1 MHRFRMAV
9 DPVSMLSFVRFLFAF
24 TIGSHILLVS
34 TSIALVFLIS
44 ISEFLSIRKNDPVYQ
59 ALARKL
65 SKVFVISFGVGTA
78 SGIVMAVELVGLFPS
93 FMTLVASTGAMALL
107 YAEVSAFFLEVLA
120 LVLYVY
126 YWNTFRGR
134 YSHWFVS
141 LFVVTGTLASAVFI
155 TMVNAWMNTPNGFDV
170 SAFISSGFKTI
181 TGVEPFAAFLTAS
194 TAIQVFH
201 VLVTTLLAGTMVIGA
216 YFAYWF
222 VRSRN
227 AAEKAMYSR
236 ALKILGAIAIV
247 TIILSGISGSE
258 EMGSLLVNQ
267 PLKYAALDA
276 NPVPGTNL
284 PDRFFGSVVGGNYVG
299 GISVPGMQALLAKFE
314 TGVTTLPGL
323 SQFPP
328 NTWPPLLVN
337 TTFNVMTVG
346 GLALGLFLFA
356 FFISFVRKRRP
367 YESRRLLHIW
377 IPAAALAMLVYQLG
391 WATDEVGRQP
401 WIVYNV
407 MTVAQAANTS
417 DALLIPGIVIILFY
431 LALIPVTFY
440 FYSRVFQGSDRRVP
454 A

>member
-1 MHRFRMAV
+1 MSV
-9 DPVSMLSFVRFLFAF
+9 DPGSMLSFVRFLFAF

-34 TSIALVFLIS
+34 TSISLILLVS
-44 ISEFLSIRKNDPVYQ
+44 ITEFLAICKHDPTYD

-107 YAEVSAFFLEVLA
+107 YAEVSAFFVEVLA

-126 YWNTFRGR
+126 YWNSFRGR
-134 YSHWFVS
+134 YSHWAVS
-141 LFVVTGTLASAVFI
+141 LFIVIGTLASAVFI

-170 SAFISSGFKTI
+170 SAFIGSGFKTV
-181 TGVEPFAAFLTAS
+181 TDVEPFAAFLTSSA
-194 TAIQVFH
+194 AAQIFH
-201 VLVTTLLAGTMVIGA
+201 VLVTTLFAGTMVIGA

-222 VRSRN
+222 VKSGN
-227 AAEKAMYSR
+227 AEEKAMYSR
-236 ALKILGAIAIV
+236 ALKILGAMAIV

-267 PLKYAALDA
+267 PLKYAALDG
-276 NPVPGTNL
+276 NVVPGTNL
-284 PDRFFGSVVGGNYVG
+284 PDRFFGSVVNGSYVG
-299 GISVPGMQALLAKFE
+299 GFSVPGMQALLAKFE

-323 SQFPP
+323 SQFPA
-328 NTWPPLLVN
+328 NTWPPLFVN

-346 GLALGLFLFA
+346 GLALGLFMFV
-356 FFISFVRKRRP
+356 FFISFARKRRP
-367 YESRRLLHIW
+367 YESRRLLYIW
-377 IPAAALAMLVYQLG
+377 IPAAILAVIVYQLG

-417 DALLIPGIVIILFY
+417 DALLIPGIVIVLFY
-431 LALIPVTFY
+431 LAVIPTTFY
-440 FYSRVFQGSDRRVP
+440 FYSRIFQGSKKE
-454 A
+454 ATA

>member
-1 MHRFRMAV
+1 MAV
-9 DPVSMLSFVRFLFAF
+9 DPGSMLTFVRFLFAF

-34 TSIALVFLIS
+34 TSIALVFLIF
-44 ISEFLSIRKNDPVYQ
+44 ISEFVSIRKHDQAYD
-59 ALARKL
+59 ALARRL

-126 YWNTFRGR
+126 YWNTFRRR
-134 YSHWFVS
+134 YSHWAVS
-141 LFVVTGTLASAVFI
+141 VFVVIGTLASAVFI
-155 TMVNAWMNTPNGFDV
+155 TMVNAWMNTPNGFDT
-170 SAFISSGFKTI
+170 SAFIGSGFKTV
-181 TGVEPFAAFLTAS
+181 TGVEPFAAFLTVS
-194 TAIQVFH
+194 TVTQIFH
-201 VLVTTLLAGTMVIGA
+201 VLVTTLFAGTMVIGA

-222 VRSRN
+222 VRSGD
-227 AAEKAMYSR
+227 AGEKAMYSR
-236 ALKILGAIAIV
+236 ALKILGAMAIV
-247 TIILSGISGSE
+247 TIVLSGISGSE

-267 PLKYAALDA
+267 PLKYAALDG
-276 NPVPGTNL
+276 NTVPGTNL
-284 PDRFFGSVVGGNYVG
+284 PDRFFGSVVNGTYVG

-314 TGVTTLPGL
+314 TGTTTLPGL
-323 SQFPP
+323 SQFPA
-328 NTWPPLLVN
+328 NTWPPLLVS

-356 FFISFVRKRRP
+356 FFVSFVRKRRP
-367 YESRRLLHIW
+367 YESRRLLYTW
-377 IPAAALAMLVYQLG
+377 IPAAVLATLVYQLG

-417 DALLIPGIVIILFY
+417 DALLVPGIVIVLFY
-431 LALIPVTFY
+431 LAVIPVTFY
-440 FYSRVFQGSDRRVP
+440 FYSRVFQGARKEAP

>member
-1 MHRFRMAV
+1 MAV

-34 TSIALVFLIS
+34 TSIALVVLIS
-44 ISEFLSIRKNDPVYQ
+44 ISEFLSIRRHDPVYG

-65 SKVFVISFGVGTA
+65 SRVFVISFGVGTA

-134 YSHWFVS
+134 YSHWIVS

-155 TMVNAWMNTPNGFDV
+155 TMLNAWMNTPNGFDA
-170 SAFISSGFKTI
+170 SAFISSGLTTI
-181 TGVEPFAAFLTAS
+181 TGVEPFAAFLTVS
-194 TAIQVFH
+194 TVVQVFH
-201 VLVTTLLAGTMVIGA
+201 VLVTTLFAGTMVIGA

-222 VRSRN
+222 VRSRD
-227 AAEKAMYSR
+227 AGEKAMYSR
-236 ALKILGAIAIV
+236 ALKILGAIAIIMIV
-247 TIILSGISGSE
+247 LSGISGSE

-267 PLKYAALDA
+267 PLKYAALDG
-276 NPVPGTNL
+276 NTVPGNNL
-284 PDRFFGSVVGGNYVG
+284 PDRFFGSIVNGSYVG
-299 GISVPGMQALLAKFE
+299 GIAIPGMQALLARFE
-314 TGVTTLPGL
+314 TGTTTLPGL
-323 SQFPP
+323 SQFPA
-328 NTWPPLLVN
+328 NTWPPLFVS

-356 FFISFVRKRRP
+356 FFVSFVRKRKP
-367 YESRRLLHIW
+367 YESRRLLYAW
-377 IPAAALAMLVYQLG
+377 IPAAVLAMLVYQLG

-407 MTVAQAANTS
+407 MSVAQAANTS
-417 DALLIPGIVIILFY
+417 DALLMPGIVIVLFY
-431 LALIPVTFY
+431 LAVIPATFY
-440 FYSRVFQGSDRRVP
+440 FYSRVFQGPDRGAP

>member
-1 MHRFRMAV
+1 MAV
-9 DPVSMLSFVRFLFAF
+9 DPGSMLTFVRFLFAF

-34 TSIALVFLIS
+34 TSIGLVFLIS
-44 ISEFLSIRKNDPVYQ
+44 ISEFVSIRKHDQAYD
-59 ALARKL
+59 ALARRL

-126 YWNTFRGR
+126 YWNTFRRR
-134 YSHWFVS
+134 YSHWAVS
-141 LFVVTGTLASAVFI
+141 VFVVIGTLASAVFI
-155 TMVNAWMNTPNGFDV
+155 TMVNAWMNTPNGFDT
-170 SAFISSGFKTI
+170 SAFIGSGFKTV
-181 TGVEPFAAFLTAS
+181 TGVEPFAAFLTVS
-194 TAIQVFH
+194 TVTQIFH
-201 VLVTTLLAGTMVIGA
+201 VLVTTLFAGTMVIGA

-222 VRSRN
+222 VRSGD
-227 AAEKAMYSR
+227 AGEKAMYSR
-236 ALKILGAIAIV
+236 ALKILGAMAIV
-247 TIILSGISGSE
+247 TIVLSGISGSE

-267 PLKYAALDA
+267 PLKYAALDG
-276 NPVPGTNL
+276 NTVPGTNL
-284 PDRFFGSVVGGNYVG
+284 PDRFFGSVVNGTYVG

-314 TGVTTLPGL
+314 TGTTTLPGL
-323 SQFPP
+323 SQFPA
-328 NTWPPLLVN
+328 NTWPPLLVS

-356 FFISFVRKRRP
+356 FFVSFVRKRRP
-367 YESRRLLHIW
+367 YESRRLLYTW
-377 IPAAALAMLVYQLG
+377 IPAAVLATLVYQLG

-417 DALLIPGIVIILFY
+417 DALLVPGIVIVLFY
-431 LALIPVTFY
+431 LAVIPVTFY
-440 FYSRVFQGSDRRVP
+440 FYSRVFQGARKEAP